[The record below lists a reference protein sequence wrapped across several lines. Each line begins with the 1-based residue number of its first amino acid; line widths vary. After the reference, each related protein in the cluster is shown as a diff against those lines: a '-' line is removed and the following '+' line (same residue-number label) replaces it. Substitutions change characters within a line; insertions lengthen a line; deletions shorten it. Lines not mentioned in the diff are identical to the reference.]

1 MSKEFNDK
9 MLANLPSPT
18 KEISATNLI
27 DETVTIHRKG
37 DKLEQKVKQKLTE
50 LNKDLSSTGG
60 LEAKLKVA
68 VGARVMLHC
77 NVNVDEGLVNGALG
91 TVPAI
96 AATQITVK
104 FDRIAN
110 PEKVKRKF
118 MVMKNVGV

>member
-1 MSKEFNDK
+1 